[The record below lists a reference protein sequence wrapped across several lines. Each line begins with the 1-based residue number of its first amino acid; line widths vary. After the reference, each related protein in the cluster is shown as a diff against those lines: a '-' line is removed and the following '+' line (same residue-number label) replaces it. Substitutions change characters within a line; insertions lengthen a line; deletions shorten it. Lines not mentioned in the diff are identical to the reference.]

1 MRCYYKYSHSYKG
14 QAEMINL
21 QTLDKFI
28 EEHSGLVS
36 DRADHV
42 NHPVKPGV
50 DRDAKAQKYLE
61 AIHDGRVSLD
71 FHEGEC
77 YMGSMSK
84 PGTLYQVSYFDCDC
98 PDHVYNKAVCS
109 HMRAFRQLNSG
120 LDSLSDAT
128 LQKLANQARA
138 DLGF

>member
-1 MRCYYKYSHSYKG
+1 MCYYKYSHSYKG

-28 EEHSGLVS
+28 EDNAGLVS
-36 DRADHV
+36 HRPDRE

-50 DRDAKAQKYLE
+50 DRDVKAKQYLD

-71 FHEGEC
+71 FYEGEC
-77 YMGSMSK
+77 FMGSLSSPDIM
-84 PGTLYQVSYFDCDC
+84 YQVSYFECSC
-98 PDHVYNKAVCS
+98 PDHRFNKAVCS
-109 HMRAFRQLNSG
+109 HMRAFRNLNSG

-128 LQKLANQARA
+128 LEKLANQARA